1 MKKLLFLFLAV
12 AMLAANDDADTKKPK
27 PHFPIGKET
36 TYVTA
41 PLDAEGYIDYA
52 AALNERMCRGVTP
65 ANNAHVLLWKALGP
79 HPGGVAM
86 PKEFFQRIGIEPP
99 PEKGDYFIDL
109 SRYLKE
115 QLKVDPVKEGERIHE
130 ELRRRGLR
138 SWTPEQHPTVAS
150 WLKANE
156 KPLAVVI
163 EATQRS
169 HYFLPLVPRKME
181 TDNRFVGLVGVPL
194 PTLEQCRLLAGA
206 LAARAMLRVGQSSAD
221 DAWQDLIACH
231 RLGRLVGQGATLAE
245 GSAGYAIDG
254 TACWADLAFLEG
266 FKPDAKRLE
275 SCLRDLRKL
284 PSLSCM
290 AEKVEFGERFMVL
303 YMVANI
309 ARHGNLM
316 GNIRFLE
323 GLPDQKPEK
332 ADGAEK
338 LLQDMDWDSAL
349 RNVNRWFDRL
359 SASLAEKDRGPREK
373 KLKQIFLESITIR
386 GNVATGETAKQLRSG
401 KTSRDKVVSDILVSL
416 VVPVITGSHN
426 RADCAQQTQDNVIV
440 AFALA
445 CYQREHGHYPKELT
459 ALAPKYLEHVPR
471 DLFSRQALIYRP
483 DNDGYLLYSVGV
495 NGQDEL
501 GRSSDDDPPGDDLT
515 INMPV
520 PKLKQK

>member
-1 MKKLLFLFLAV
+1 MKKLLFLLVAV
-12 AMLAANDDADTKKPK
+12 ALLAAKDDADTKKSK
-27 PHFPIGKET
+27 PRFPLGKET
-36 TYVTA
+36 TYVTE

-52 AALNERMCRGVTP
+52 AALNERMRRGVTP

-79 HPGGVAM
+79 HPRGVAV

-115 QLKVDPVKEGERIHE
+115 QLKIDPVKDSERIDE
-130 ELRRRGLR
+130 ELRRSGLR
-138 SWTPEQHPTVAS
+138 PWTPEQHPKMAS

-163 EATQRS
+163 EATKRS
-169 HYFLPLVPRKME
+169 HYFMPLVPRKRE
-181 TDNRFVGLVGVPL
+181 TDKRVAGLVGVPV
-194 PTLEQCRLLAGA
+194 PTLQECGLLASA

-221 DAWQDLIACH
+221 DAWQDLLACH

-266 FKPDAKRLE
+266 IKPDAKRIA

-284 PSLSCM
+284 PPLPSM

-303 YMVANI
+303 NMVANL

-316 GNIRFLE
+316 GNIKFLE
-323 GLPDQKPEK
+323 GLPPSRTPDELDR
-332 ADGAEK
+332 AWEK
-338 LLQDMDWDSAL
+338 LLQDMDWDPAL
-349 RNVNRWFDRL
+349 RNVNRWFDHL

-373 KLKQIFLESITIR
+373 KLKQIFFESVTVT
-386 GNVATGETAKQLRSG
+386 GNVATGETFKQLRSG

-416 VVPVITGSHN
+416 IVPVITGEHK
-426 RADCAQQTQDNVIV
+426 RADRAQQTQDNVIV

-445 CYQREHGHYPKELT
+445 CSQREHGHYPKELT
-459 ALAPKYLEHVPR
+459 ALAPKYLEHVSL
-471 DLFSRQALIYRP
+471 DLFSGKPLVYRP
-483 DNDGYLLYSVGV
+483 SENGYLLYSVGV
-495 NGQDEL
+495 NGQDDQ
-501 GRSSDDDPPGDDLT
+501 GQSCDDQPEGDDLS
-515 INMPV
+515 IRMPL
-520 PKLKQK
+520 PKLK